1 MDQDEK
7 NRLLKAMR
15 LGDEKACAKLI
26 AVGELDP
33 SARDKN
39 GSTPLHEAAI
49 EGNLAVCEVLLKNN
63 AKVDLK
69 DRDGKTPL
77 AYAAGYANSKLCQ
90 LLLDAGADP
99 NSRDHLKST
108 PLHEAAPRGDLALC
122 KTLLKGKAK
131 VDLKA
136 ADRWTALFCAVAAGR
151 SEICA
156 FLLESGANP
165 NLYDFEGATPLH
177 RAAAALNA
185 KICETLIEHGAD
197 IAAKSKAVKKDSVQ
211 WGPLAFAYFG
221 YKRSELKPAEKTKRL
236 IETISVLFER
246 GLDPNQS
253 DGPYSTPLVFAIS
266 EGLLPLAARM
276 IEAGA
281 NPNLPDA
288 RTGEMPLLLAA
299 ALGNRKMCDLLIA
312 NGADPFAKFD
322 RMTPAEVAKLNGHSA
337 LAAYLLKAAS
347 ASPLAAK
354 EAERE
359 LAIREK
365 WKAHGEAA
373 WNEARSLE
381 ENLNSLLFQAIQA
394 KNIRQAKSLL
404 LDGAN
409 PDARDGRGMRPLH
422 HAAAM
427 ADPAMCYM
435 LRKHG
440 ADLWAVDSDGLM
452 PSDWAASGGGVRAG
466 CEDLPEEA
474 YEATKFILGFAGS
487 SPKGKQP

>member
-39 GSTPLHEAAI
+39 GSTPLPEAAI

-156 FLLESGANP
+156 AFGVHGLPSSG
-165 NLYDFEGATPLH
+165 F
-177 RAAAALNA
+177 
-185 KICETLIEHGAD
+185 CFF
-197 IAAKSKAVKKDSVQ
+197 S
-211 WGPLAFAYFG
+211 
-221 YKRSELKPAEKTKRL
+221 
-236 IETISVLFER
+236 
-246 GLDPNQS
+246 
-253 DGPYSTPLVFAIS
+253 
-266 EGLLPLAARM
+266 
-276 IEAGA
+276 
-281 NPNLPDA
+281 
-288 RTGEMPLLLAA
+288 
-299 ALGNRKMCDLLIA
+299 
-312 NGADPFAKFD
+312 
-322 RMTPAEVAKLNGHSA
+322 
-337 LAAYLLKAAS
+337 
-347 ASPLAAK
+347 
-354 EAERE
+354 
-359 LAIREK
+359 
-365 WKAHGEAA
+365 
-373 WNEARSLE
+373 
-381 ENLNSLLFQAIQA
+381 
-394 KNIRQAKSLL
+394 
-404 LDGAN
+404 
-409 PDARDGRGMRPLH
+409 RP
-422 HAAAM
+422 
-427 ADPAMCYM
+427 
-435 LRKHG
+435 
-440 ADLWAVDSDGLM
+440 
-452 PSDWAASGGGVRAG
+452 
-466 CEDLPEEA
+466 
-474 YEATKFILGFAGS
+474 
-487 SPKGKQP
+487 